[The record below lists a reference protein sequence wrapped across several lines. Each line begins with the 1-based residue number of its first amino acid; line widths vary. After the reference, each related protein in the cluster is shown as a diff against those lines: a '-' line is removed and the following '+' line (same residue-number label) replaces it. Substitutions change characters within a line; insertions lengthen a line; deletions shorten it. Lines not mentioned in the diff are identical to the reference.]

1 METFALQLVALMA
14 GLFSMGAAAYLYL
27 DVRRQKRGNAKMNEI
42 ADAIRTG
49 AMAYLKRQNST
60 VAKFAALIFIVFLAL
75 GALVDPIWYPTAVS
89 FLVGAVASAIAG
101 YIGMDITTQ
110 ANVRT
115 AQAAAK
121 GLNEALKL
129 SFRSGMV
136 MGLSVVGLGLS
147 AISLL
152 WFAYA
157 WALGAGIFPG
167 LGAAA
172 AESSSAILQMITGM
186 GFGASLIAMF
196 ARVGGGIFTKGADVG
211 ADLVG
216 KVEAGIPEDDPRNP
230 AVIADNV
237 GDNVGDCA
245 GMGADLFE
253 SYVVTIIAAMILG
266 NLTFGVAGI
275 VFPLV
280 IAAGAIVAS
289 MVGSFVVRTSE
300 KGDPMQGLSNGIYA
314 TAVLAAVM
322 FYFISNA
329 IIPEIG
335 QQVQGNAA
343 APTSFGVFLAS
354 LVGLAVA
361 IAIVWVTDYYTS
373 TKQKPVQEIA
383 QSASTGAGTNVI
395 SGLAIGLKS
404 TAPFAL
410 IVVVGILL
418 SFKFAGV
425 FGIAVAVMAMLS
437 LTGIIVAVDTFGPV
451 SDNAGG
457 IAEMS
462 GMEGKVREVTDKLD
476 AVGNTT
482 KATTKGFAIASAGL
496 AALALLLAFA
506 QEVNIAAAKIGA
518 AGIEVAQN
526 GLPIINVMEPSVLIG
541 LLIGGA
547 LPFLFSAYSMMA
559 VGKAA
564 QKIIE
569 EVRRQFRQIKG
580 IMAGKAKPD
589 YAACVDISTQ
599 AALGEL
605 MVPGILAV
613 ATPVVIGLL
622 FGPAAVGGMLVG
634 ALVCAQFLAV
644 FMSNAGGAWDN
655 AKKYIEQGNL
665 GGKGSAA
672 HKAAVVGDTVGDP
685 LKDTSGPALNPLI
698 KILNT
703 VSILFVGLFV
713 KYAMHLI

>member
-1 METFALQLVALMA
+1 MDVLLLQLAALVA
-14 GLFSMGAAAYLYL
+14 GLVSMGVAAFMYFSVKKEQA
-27 DVRRQKRGNAKMNEI
+27 GNAKMNEI

-49 AMAYLKRQNST
+49 AMAYLKRQNTT
-60 VAKFAALIFIVFLAL
+60 VAKFALVIFLIFVAL
-75 GALVDPIWYPTAVS
+75 GFLIEPVWYGIAVS
-89 FLVGAVASAIAG
+89 FLVGAIASALAG

-115 AQAAAK
+115 AQAATK
-121 GLNEALKL
+121 GLNAALQL
-129 SFRSGMV
+129 SFKAGVV
-136 MGLSVVGLGLS
+136 MGLSVVGLGLT
-147 AISLL
+147 AISAL
-152 WFAYA
+152 WFGYAYA
-157 WALGAGIFPG
+157 VGAGILPG
-167 LGAAA
+167 SAAPTA
-172 AESSSAILQMITGM
+172 AILQMITGM

-216 KVEAGIPEDDPRNP
+216 KIEAGIPEDDPRNP

-253 SYVVTIIAAMILG
+253 SYIVTIIASMILG
-266 NLTFGVAGI
+266 NLVFGMQGVI
-275 VFPLV
+275 FPLM
-280 IAAGAIVAS
+280 IAAGAILATIIG
-289 MVGSFVVRTSE
+289 MFAVRTSE
-300 KGDPMQGLSNGIYA
+300 DGDPMQGLSNGIYA
-314 TAVLAAVM
+314 TAILSAVL
-322 FYFISNA
+322 FYIVTNA
-329 IIPEIG
+329 IIPASQAG
-335 QQVQGNAA
+335 
-343 APTSFGVFLAS
+343 APDQIGVFLAS

-361 IAIVWVTDYYTS
+361 LAIVWVTDYFTS
-373 TKQKPVQEIA
+373 TKHKPVQEIA

-395 SGLAIGLKS
+395 TGLAIGMKS

-410 IVVVGILL
+410 IVIAGIFLA
-418 SFKFAGV
+418 FKFAGT
-425 FGIAVAVMAMLS
+425 FGVAVAVMAMLS

-457 IAEMS
+457 IAEMA
-462 GMEGKVREVTDKLD
+462 GMEGKVRKVTDKLD

-506 QEVNIAAAKIGA
+506 QEVNIAAAKIGVV
-518 AGIEVAQN
+518 GIEVAKS
-526 GLPIINVMEPSVLIG
+526 GLPIINVMDPAVLIG
-541 LLIGGA
+541 VLVGGA
-547 LPFLFSAYSMMA
+547 LPFIFSAYSMMA

-564 QKIIE
+564 GKIIE
-569 EVRRQFRQIKG
+569 EVRRQFREIKG
-580 IMAGKAKPD
+580 IMKGTAKPD
-589 YAACVDISTQ
+589 YAACVDISTK
-599 AALGEL
+599 AALSEL
-605 MVPGILAV
+605 MMPGLLAV
-613 ATPVVIGLL
+613 ATPLVIGLL

-634 ALVCAQFLAV
+634 ALVSAQFMAV

-665 GGKGSAA
+665 GGKGSDA

-713 KYAMHLI
+713 KFALHLI